1 MIHHWWKRANLL
13 SSLIGMEAFVGAHHS
28 QSQSLMLG
36 HDLAVTGYRSTAVA
50 RGRKGCWNPKAER
63 LRMSKCLPLPKEQTS
78 VR

>member
-1 MIHHWWKRANLL
+1 MPLVETRQPATLPDWSGSLRRRA
-13 SSLIGMEAFVGAHHS
+13 SS
-28 QSQSLMLG
+28 QSQALMLC

-50 RGRKGCWNPKAER
+50 RGRKGCWNPEAER